1 MSVFRFTRTSSNS
14 LRTQQTNNPTPLHV
28 GQKNYEPDQMEIL
41 PAIDLRNGH
50 CVRLTQG
57 DYDRETVFDD
67 NPAAVAKRW
76 VDQGARR
83 MHVVDLDG
91 ARDGVRANADAVA
104 AIVEAIDIPVQLGGG
119 VRDAAE
125 ARRLIDLGVD
135 RVIMGTAAIE
145 APDEVEKAVE
155 DVGAEHVIVGV
166 DAKDGMVQTRGWIEE
181 STVTAIDLAQQM
193 VKLGVRRF
201 IYTDT
206 SRDGTL
212 THPNFEAVAE
222 LGENLRYPIIVAGG
236 IASID
241 DLVGLAKLGVEGAI
255 SGMAIYS
262 GALDLKKAIETIDEM
277 TTAGN

>member
-1 MSVFRFTRTSSNS
+1 MDIF
-14 LRTQQTNNPTPLHV
+14 
-28 GQKNYEPDQMEIL
+28 
-41 PAIDLRNGH
+41 PAIDLRDGR

-67 NPAAVAKRW
+67 DPAAVAKRW
-76 VDQGARR
+76 ADQGARK

-91 ARDGVRANADAVA
+91 ARNGVRANADVVA

-125 ARRLIDLGVD
+125 ARRLIDMGVD
-135 RVIMGTAAIE
+135 RVIIGTAAIE
-145 APDEVEKAVE
+145 APDEVQKAVE

-166 DAKDGMVQTRGWIEE
+166 DAKDGMVQTRGWLEQ
-181 STVTAIDLAQQM
+181 SQVTAIDLARQM
-193 VKLGVRRF
+193 VERGVQRF

-222 LGENLRYPIIVAGG
+222 LSENLRYPIIVAGG
-236 IASID
+236 IASIE

-262 GALDLKKAIETIDEM
+262 GTLDLKLAIKTIDGM
-277 TTAGN
+277 TSAGK

>member
-1 MSVFRFTRTSSNS
+1 MSVFRSTKTFSIS
-14 LRTQQTNNPTPLHV
+14 LRIRQINKPASQLD
-28 GQKNYEPDQMEIL
+28 QKNYEPDQMDIL

-145 APDEVEKAVE
+145 APDEVQKAVE

-262 GALDLKKAIETIDEM
+262 GALDLKSAIETIDEM

>member
-1 MSVFRFTRTSSNS
+1 
-14 LRTQQTNNPTPLHV
+14 
-28 GQKNYEPDQMEIL
+28 MEVL

-50 CVRLTQG
+50 CVRLNQG

-67 NPAAVAKRW
+67 NPAEVAQRW

-83 MHVVDLDG
+83 LHVVDLDG
-91 ARDGVRANADAVA
+91 ARDGVRANASAVS
-104 AIVEAIDIPVQLGGG
+104 AIVEAVDIPVQLGGG

-125 ARRLIDLGVD
+125 ARRLVDAGVD
-135 RVIMGTAAIE
+135 RVIFGTAAIE
-145 APDEVEKAVE
+145 APDEVQAAVE
-155 DVGAEHVIVGV
+155 DFVSRHVIVGV
-166 DAKDGMVQTRGWIEE
+166 DAKDGMVQTRGWLEQ
-181 STVTAIDLAQQM
+181 STVSAIDLSNQM
-193 VKLGVRRF
+193 VNLGVERF

-222 LGENLRYPIIVAGG
+222 LSDNLRYPIIVAGG
-236 IASID
+236 IASIE

-262 GALDLKKAIETIDEM
+262 GAIDLKRAIETIDDM
-277 TTAGN
+277 TASGK

>member
-1 MSVFRFTRTSSNS
+1 
-14 LRTQQTNNPTPLHV
+14 
-28 GQKNYEPDQMEIL
+28 MEIL

-50 CVRLTQG
+50 CVRLNQG

-67 NPAAVAKRW
+67 NPAEVAQRW

-83 MHVVDLDG
+83 LHIVDLDG
-91 ARDGVRANADAVA
+91 ARDGVRANAAAVS
-104 AIVEAIDIPVQLGGG
+104 AIVEAVDIPVQLGGG

-125 ARRLIDLGVD
+125 ARRLVDAGVE
-135 RVIMGTAAIE
+135 RVIFGTAAIE
-145 APDEVEKAVE
+145 APEQVQAALE
-155 DVGAEHVIVGV
+155 DVGASHVIVGV
-166 DAKDGMVQTRGWIEE
+166 DARDGMVQTRGWIEQ
-181 STVTAIDLAQQM
+181 SAVSAIDLSKQM
-193 VKLGVRRF
+193 VNLGVQRF

-222 LGENLRYPIIVAGG
+222 LSDNLRYPIIVAGG
-236 IASID
+236 IASIE

-262 GALDLKKAIETIDEM
+262 GAINLKRAIETIDDM
-277 TTAGN
+277 TASGS

>member
-1 MSVFRFTRTSSNS
+1 MSVFRSTRTFSIS
-14 LRTQQTNNPTPLHV
+14 LRIRQFNKPVSQLY
-28 GQKNYEPDQMEIL
+28 QKNYEPDQMEIL

-57 DYDRETVFDD
+57 DYNRETVFDD
-67 NPAAVAKRW
+67 DPAAVAKRW

-145 APDEVEKAVE
+145 APDEVQKAVE
-155 DVGAEHVIVGV
+155 DVGSEHVIVGV

-193 VKLGVRRF
+193 VKRGVRRF

-222 LGENLRYPIIVAGG
+222 LSENLRYPIIVAGG

-262 GALDLKKAIETIDEM
+262 GALDLKSAIETIDEM

>member
-1 MSVFRFTRTSSNS
+1 MDI
-14 LRTQQTNNPTPLHV
+14 
-28 GQKNYEPDQMEIL
+28 Y

-67 NPAAVAKRW
+67 DPAAVAKRW
-76 VDQGARR
+76 VDQGARK

-125 ARRLIDLGVD
+125 ARRLIDMGVD
-135 RVIMGTAAIE
+135 RVIIGTAAIE
-145 APDEVEKAVE
+145 APDEVQKAVE
-155 DVGAEHVIVGV
+155 DVGADHVIVGI
-166 DAKDGMVQTRGWIEE
+166 DARDGMVQTRGWLETSE
-181 STVTAIDLAQQM
+181 VTAIDLARQM
-193 VKLGVRRF
+193 VELGVRRF

-212 THPNFEAVAE
+212 THPNFDAVAE
-222 LGENLRYPIIVAGG
+222 LSDNVRYPIIVAGG

-241 DLVGLAKLGVEGAI
+241 DLAGLAKLGVEGAI

-262 GALDLKKAIETIDEM
+262 GALDLKSAIETIDEM
-277 TTAGN
+277 TTAG

>member
-1 MSVFRFTRTSSNS
+1 MDIF
-14 LRTQQTNNPTPLHV
+14 
-28 GQKNYEPDQMEIL
+28 
-41 PAIDLRNGH
+41 PAIDLRDGR

-67 NPAAVAKRW
+67 DPAAVAKRW
-76 VDQGARR
+76 VDQGARK

-91 ARDGVRANADAVA
+91 ARNGVRANADVVA

-125 ARRLIDLGVD
+125 ARRLIDMGVD
-135 RVIMGTAAIE
+135 RVIIGTAAIE

-155 DVGAEHVIVGV
+155 DVGAEHLIVGV
-166 DAKDGMVQTRGWIEE
+166 DAKDGMVQTRGWLEQ
-181 STVTAIDLAQQM
+181 SQVTAIDLARQM
-193 VKLGVRRF
+193 VERGVQRF

-222 LGENLRYPIIVAGG
+222 LSENLRYPIIVAGG
-236 IASID
+236 IASIE

-262 GALDLKKAIETIDEM
+262 GTLDLKLAIETIDGM
-277 TTAGN
+277 TSAGK